1 MTPRRPSA
9 SSLDA
14 LLQSTREQFDRT
26 FADRLRQADAAGLRN
41 RRQPS
46 APSSATTGAAP
57 ATVAATP
64 AADPPAG
71 ADPDIDATLNRRF
84 GDDWSAELVE
94 TQTTGGRLSALYRLT
109 VDGRSALEF
118 GDAAADGDRD
128 AALEAARR
136 AALARAA
143 DALAYGA
150 QPSATAAER
159 NLPHAPAA
167 AARSTGGPRAT
178 AAPSGALDG
187 LTLDRIESAWRQI
200 RKEAGITLA
209 QGALGDAA
217 RQKAADAATLT
228 DARGATLAGR
238 PSPAV
243 AALARDRSRDVRPG
257 DVFLLGDPDAGA
269 PAGQW
274 CAIVPVFGPE
284 GGDPVG
290 FSVASAP
297 IPDGRTAP
305 DNRSNGATSV
315 YREGLRIP
323 PVLIHERGAANRAAL
338 DVILNNLPDPDAAHG
353 ELRALVAAA
362 QTGEQGIADL
372 CVRFGAE
379 CYRQACTAAQERTG
393 RALRRIV
400 AVHLPEEPKSFE
412 DVLDSDG
419 CGNGPFT
426 LKLAVWREGDRALF
440 DWTGTSA
447 QAEGPVNLVLDDA
460 AFAHIVGGLLIRAFD
475 PEIALNDGLLD
486 AFRITVPPGSLL
498 RPDFPAPLGNG
509 AQTLARVYDVL
520 NGALG
525 QCAGE
530 TATAAGYGSSPL
542 VAFSGRDA
550 GGRAVRFADRLFG
563 GGPARSGRDGQDG
576 RSLSSGART
585 RPVEQFESD
594 HPVTVERVAAIADS
608 GGAGAQ
614 RGGCGV
620 EKVYRFRAAGEVSWR
635 DDRDRSRPWGRD
647 GGEAGASS
655 ARIVVRTDG
664 SREEPG
670 SKADGVKVAAGDR
683 LIFRTAGGGG
693 WGNPLDRAPER
704 VQKDVRSGLVS
715 TVAARDRYGVVV
727 AGSPAACTVDEAA
740 TQDLRETLGRSR
752 GTPAGRSPG
761 GGAQ

>member
-1 MTPRRPSA
+1 MTPPRPSA

-41 RRQPS
+41 RQPPS
-46 APSSATTGAAP
+46 AQSSAATGAAP
-57 ATVAATP
+57 AE
-64 AADPPAG
+64 PPAG
-71 ADPDIDATLNRRF
+71 SDPDIDATLNRRF

-94 TQTTGGRLSALYRLT
+94 TQITGGRLSALYRLT

-136 AALARAA
+136 SALAKAA
-143 DALAYGA
+143 DALAYGR
-150 QPSATAAER
+150 QPSAPAAER
-159 NLPHAPAA
+159 SLPHAPAA
-167 AARSTGGPRAT
+167 TPATRPAGGPRAA

-200 RKEAGITLA
+200 RKEAGIALA
-209 QGALGDAA
+209 QGALGEAA

-228 DARGATLAGR
+228 DARGAALIGR
-238 PSPAV
+238 PAPAV
-243 AALARDRSRDVRPG
+243 AALVRDRSRDMQPG
-257 DVFLLGDPDAGA
+257 DVFLLGDPYAGA

-284 GGDPVG
+284 AGDPVG

-305 DNRSNGATSV
+305 DSRSNGATSV
-315 YREGLRIP
+315 HREGLRIP

-338 DVILNNLPDPDAAHG
+338 DVILNNLPEPDAAHG

-362 QTGEQGIADL
+362 QTGELGIADL
-372 CVRFGAE
+372 CVRFGTE

-393 RALRRIV
+393 RAVRRIV
-400 AVHLPEEPKSFE
+400 AAHLPEEPKSFE

-447 QAEGPVNLVLDDA
+447 QAEGPVNLLLDDA
-460 AFAHIVGGLLIRAFD
+460 AFAHLAGGLLIRAFD
-475 PEIALNDGLLD
+475 PEIAVNDGLLD
-486 AFRITVPPGSLL
+486 AFRITVPSGSLL
-498 RPDFPAPLGNG
+498 RPHFPAPLGNG

-530 TATAAGYGSSPL
+530 AATAAGYGSSPL
-542 VAFSGRDA
+542 VTFSGRDA
-550 GGRAVRFADRLFG
+550 GGRAVRFTDRLFG

-614 RGGCGV
+614 RGGCGI

-683 LIFRTAGGGG
+683 LVFRTAGGGG

-740 TQDLRETLGRSR
+740 TQDMRETLGRSR
-752 GTPAGRSPG
+752 AMSPGRSPG
-761 GGAQ
+761 GGA